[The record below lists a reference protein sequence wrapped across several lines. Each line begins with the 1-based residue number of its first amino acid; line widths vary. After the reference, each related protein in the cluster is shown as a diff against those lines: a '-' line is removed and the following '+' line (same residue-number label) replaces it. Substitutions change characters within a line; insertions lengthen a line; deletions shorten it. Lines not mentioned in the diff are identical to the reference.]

1 MIGKLSGVVDS
12 IEGALVTLDV
22 QGVGYEVLCTH
33 RCLLGLNASTE
44 TSLVVFTEVREDQIR
59 LFGFEDRLERR
70 VFSFLTQ
77 VKGVGP
83 RTALDIVS
91 QIDKLDLLRIIG
103 TGDLTRLHRIK
114 GIGKKTAE
122 RIILELK
129 DKVAEYVH
137 ESQPA
142 GGEPVEEAVLALEAL
157 GFSRG
162 QAAGAVEKANNL
174 EPGTRTEVGELVK
187 RALQYV

>member
-1 MIGKLSGVVDS
+1 MIGKLSGMVDS
-12 IEGALVTLDV
+12 IEGALVTIDV
-22 QGVGYEVLCTH
+22 QGVGYEVLCSYQCIK
-33 RCLLGLNASTE
+33 RLSEKAKV
-44 TSLVVFTEVREDQIR
+44 SLVVFTEVREDQIR

-83 RTALDIVS
+83 RTALDIIS

-103 TGDLTRLHRIK
+103 TGDLTRLHKIK

-129 DKVAEYVH
+129 DKVAEYVQA
-137 ESQPA
+137 SRPT
-142 GGEPVEEAVLALEAL
+142 GGQPVEEAVLALEAL
-157 GFSRG
+157 GFSRA
-162 QAAGAVEKANNL
+162 QAVKAVEHANGSKSS
-174 EPGTRTEVGELVK
+174 PAFEVGELVK
-187 RALQYV
+187 LALQYV